1 MRPGPEE
8 CLLVSGRIWE
18 GARAA
23 KALAAGAR
31 AVGLGRA
38 ALLAVDEDP
47 EAGLDRL
54 VAALALELR
63 LIVSA
68 LGKYHPRDLD
78 SEDLWHPDTSYA
90 APRSSLT
97 TTARVP

>member
-1 MRPGPEE
+1 
-8 CLLVSGRIWE
+8 
-18 GARAA
+18 
-23 KALAAGAR
+23 LAAGAR

-54 VAALALELR
+54 VTALALELR

-68 LGKYHPRDLD
+68 LGKYRPRDLD
-78 SEDLWHPDTSYA
+78 PDDLWHPDTAYP
-90 APRSSLT
+90 APQPVPAT
-97 TTARVP
+97 VRVP